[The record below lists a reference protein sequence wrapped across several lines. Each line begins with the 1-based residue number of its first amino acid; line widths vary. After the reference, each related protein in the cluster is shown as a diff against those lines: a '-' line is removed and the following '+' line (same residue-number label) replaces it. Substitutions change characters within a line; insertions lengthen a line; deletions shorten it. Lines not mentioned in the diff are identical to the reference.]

1 VFKTIRSASKK
12 GTATREHV
20 RATALALFRR
30 RGFERTTMRDVA
42 EHAGLSLGAAYHY
55 FRSKDAIVL
64 SYYEW
69 TQAEHERLAEAA
81 TAPDATLRARLL
93 ALFETKLA
101 LLAKDRKL
109 LAALFTS
116 LGNASH
122 PLSLFGKRNAK
133 LRARSIR
140 QFTDVLPASLL
151 DHELRTLVG
160 QGLWLGHLALLLFF
174 IHDRSPRQ
182 ARTRDLAETLIE
194 LVVAVVPLL
203 ALPVAAP
210 MRERLATLTAG
221 FTRRPRSR

>member
-1 VFKTIRSASKK
+1 VK
-12 GTATREHV
+12 GAATREQV
-20 RATALALFRR
+20 QRAALALFRR

-69 TQAEHERLAEAA
+69 TQAEHERLAAAA
-81 TAPDATLRARLL
+81 TPADATFRARLL

-101 LLAKDRKL
+101 LLGKDRKL

-140 QFTDVLPASLL
+140 QFTDVLPAALL
-151 DHELRTLVG
+151 ERELRVLVG
-160 QGLWLGHLALLLFF
+160 QGLWLAHLALLLSF
-174 IHDRSPRQ
+174 IHDRSPKQ
-182 ARTRDLAETLIE
+182 ARTRELTVTLVELA
-194 LVVAVVPLL
+194 VAIVPLL
-203 ALPVAAP
+203 SLPIALPL
-210 MRERLATLTAG
+210 RQRLLGLSAG
-221 FTRRPRSR
+221 FAPRAGARA